1 MDGFMPNF
9 HSDHD
14 LQKKQETAKLYLWTY
29 DADEFEDNRYLPAVD
44 ADELKAFENWQPN
57 NRDDDS
63 GLPGLIAAE
72 LPYHKSLQRDVK
84 DRSRDISKLFDVFV
98 NADNGSGI
106 SFCMFY
112 EGDPEHVLL
121 EATLSL
127 TKPITGP
134 FVEVKLITAM
144 HNQVDNFHPWPGKPH
159 PLYQQGYR
167 YIVSTRVEDNPKILR
182 LSQRLDRNHAL
193 GLEVDGDDLDD
204 EDF

>member
-1 MDGFMPNF
+1 MRQPSAEKNR
-9 HSDHD
+9 
-14 LQKKQETAKLYLWTY
+14 KKQETAKLYLWTY

-84 DRSRDISKLFDVFV
+84 DRSRDIGKLFDVFV
-98 NADNGSGI
+98 NANNGSSM

-144 HNQVDNFHPWPGKPH
+144 HDQVDGFYPWPGKPH
-159 PLYQQGYR
+159 PLHQQGYR
-167 YIVSTRVEDNPKILR
+167 YIVSMHVEDDPKILH